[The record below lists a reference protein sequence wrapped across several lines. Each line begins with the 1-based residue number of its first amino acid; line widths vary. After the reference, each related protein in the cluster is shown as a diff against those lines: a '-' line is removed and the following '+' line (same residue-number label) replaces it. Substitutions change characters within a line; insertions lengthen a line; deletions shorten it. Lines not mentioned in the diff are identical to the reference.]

1 MVRYHC
7 PYCSPRYQIHQQR
20 SDGVKVC
27 GHCGDPL
34 VMVSAIRPTQV
45 AGLLTAAAFIVP
57 LIVMLLSL
65 HPDKQRPEPN
75 SPSPPKGFVS
85 LSSYLLEKAYTPLI

>member
-75 SPSPPKGFVS
+75 RPSPPNGFVS
-85 LSSYLLEKAYTPLI
+85 LSSYLLGKAYTPLI